1 MRLARRRF
9 LKVKK
14 KPRDGSGRRGTG
26 SSVDFTKTPLGT
38 SLVVEWLQF
47 CPSNAGGM
55 GSIPGQGTTIP
66 HNKMWPK
73 KLKNPLASLW

>member
-14 KPRDGSGRRGTG
+14 KPRDGSSRRGTG

-73 KLKNPLASLW
+73 KFKNPLASLW